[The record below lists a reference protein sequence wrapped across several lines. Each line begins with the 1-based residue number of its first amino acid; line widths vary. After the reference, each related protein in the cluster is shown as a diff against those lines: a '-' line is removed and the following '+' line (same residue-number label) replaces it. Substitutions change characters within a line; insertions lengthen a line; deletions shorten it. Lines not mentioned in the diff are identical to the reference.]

1 MPQITTNGIAIE
13 YESHGDP
20 GAPPM
25 LLIMGLGAQLTLWPT
40 EMIAALV
47 ARGFRVITFDNR
59 DIGLSEKFTHAGR
72 PNFPRLMLAKL
83 IGLKPRLPYHLTDMA
98 ADALGLL
105 DALGIAKAHIVG
117 VSMGGM
123 IAQLVAATW
132 PDRVLSLTSIMS
144 TTGNPKLPKPSDKA
158 MKALTAP
165 VPAPAQLEDYV
176 TIGHYRADVIGSPGY
191 PADLDRR
198 QKRLEAEYHRSFHP
212 SGAPRQYAA
221 ILADGDRRKRLRR
234 IAVPTLVIHGE
245 DDPLLTV
252 EGGHD
257 TAASIKGAQLHTFP
271 GMGHDLPLPLIDR
284 IADLIAGVAEEAG

>member
-1 MPQITTNGIAIE
+1 MPQITANGIAIE

-20 GAPPM
+20 AAPPM
-25 LLIMGLGAQLTLWPT
+25 LLIMGLGAQLTLWPD
-40 EMIAALV
+40 ELIAALM

-72 PNFPRLMLAKL
+72 PNFSRLVLTKL

-105 DALGIAKAHIVG
+105 DALGLAKAHIVG

-123 IAQLVAATW
+123 IAQLMAATW

-144 TTGNPKLPKPSDKA
+144 TSGNPKLPKPGEAA

-165 VPAPAQLEDYV
+165 VPAPGRQEDYV
-176 TIGHYRADVIGSPGY
+176 AIGHYRADVIGSPGY
-191 PADLDRR
+191 PADLARR
-198 QKRLEAEYHRSFHP
+198 QKRLEAEYQRSFHP

-221 ILADGDRRKRLRR
+221 TLADGDRRKRLRR
-234 IAVPTLVIHGE
+234 ITAPTVVIHGE
-245 DDPLLTV
+245 ADPLLTV
-252 EGGHD
+252 EGGQD

-271 GMGHDLPLPLIDR
+271 GMGHDLPLPLIDP
-284 IADLIAGVAEEAG
+284 IADLIAGVAGQAG